1 MWLIFHIFR
10 DFLETNWS
18 SFSQCIAHTSMK
30 EKWNILLN
38 GKVSQ
43 FLSLLLPKNGQ
54 HSHCK
59 CIHIQRLQS
68 SSSKSKARR
77 LQPVKSTLCKKGS
90 FNSEPP
96 AAPRI
101 PSTAT
106 TTYHIWTS
114 EIKSSYAST
123 NKSAWNY
130 FGQRKKNDKNRR
142 KKTIV
147 YEWMNEWM
155 SGPGSKK

>member
-1 MWLIFHIFR
+1 MCVIFVTFKYFQNLFR
-10 DFLETNWS
+10 DQLIIIQPMHCTYQYEGEVLRTR
-18 SFSQCIAHTSMK
+18 I
-30 EKWNILLN
+30 KWNILLN

-123 NKSAWNY
+123 NKSA
-130 FGQRKKNDKNRR
+130 
-142 KKTIV
+142 
-147 YEWMNEWM
+147 
-155 SGPGSKK
+155 

>member
-1 MWLIFHIFR
+1 MWLIFNIFR
-10 DFLETNWS
+10 TFLETNWS
-18 SFSQCIAHTSMK
+18 SFSQCIAQYEGEVLRTRI
-30 EKWNILLN
+30 KWNILLN

-43 FLSLLLPKNGQ
+43 FLSLLPKNGQ

-106 TTYHIWTS
+106 TTIFGLPKSNHHMPQQIS
-114 EIKSSYAST
+114 QHEIT
-123 NKSAWNY
+123 
-130 FGQRKKNDKNRR
+130 FGQRKKMTKIEEKNDS
-142 KKTIV
+142 
-147 YEWMNEWM
+147 YEWMNECL
-155 SGPGSKK
+155 GSEK